1 MKKGLLLINLGTPE
15 APKVSSVR
23 SYLAEFLIDRR
34 VIELNG
40 LLRYVL
46 VYGLILPLRPRKTT
60 EAYRSIW
67 TAEGS
72 PLLILSQQLTKK
84 VHDAVKDT
92 HTVVLGMRYGEPS
105 LQHALAQLKDHDEIT
120 IIPLYPQYA
129 SSSSGSAIEAVLTI
143 MRSWKILPTLHI
155 IRDFYQNSGFIAA
168 AAALIKPY
176 IQTHDFILFSYHGIP
191 ENHLLNIT
199 CDSICE
205 APCPVPTGKQSGCY
219 RAQCMQTT
227 RLIANELNLKSNFY
241 TTAFQSR
248 LGRTP
253 WIKPYTDKMLIT
265 LAASGINRIAIVCPS
280 FVVDCLETLEEIG
293 IRAQETWLA
302 LGGEAL
308 TLIPC
313 VNDSQLFIN
322 GMVEQYLLN

>member
-23 SYLAEFLIDRR
+23 SYLAEFLVDRR
-34 VIELNG
+34 VIELNA

-105 LQHALAQLKDHDEIT
+105 LQHALAQLKNHDEIT

-155 IRDFYQNSGFIAA
+155 IRDF
-168 AAALIKPY
+168 
-176 IQTHDFILFSYHGIP
+176 
-191 ENHLLNIT
+191 
-199 CDSICE
+199 
-205 APCPVPTGKQSGCY
+205 
-219 RAQCMQTT
+219 
-227 RLIANELNLKSNFY
+227 
-241 TTAFQSR
+241 
-248 LGRTP
+248 
-253 WIKPYTDKMLIT
+253 
-265 LAASGINRIAIVCPS
+265 
-280 FVVDCLETLEEIG
+280 
-293 IRAQETWLA
+293 
-302 LGGEAL
+302 
-308 TLIPC
+308 
-313 VNDSQLFIN
+313 
-322 GMVEQYLLN
+322 